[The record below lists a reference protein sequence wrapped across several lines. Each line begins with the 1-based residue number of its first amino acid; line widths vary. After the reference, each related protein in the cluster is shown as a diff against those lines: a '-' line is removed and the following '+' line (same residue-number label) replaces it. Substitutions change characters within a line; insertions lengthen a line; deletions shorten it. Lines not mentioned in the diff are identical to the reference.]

1 MVHGIFTT
9 NLSIG
14 NIHATPKSNTLR
26 IKKKVWSSPNCLLQT
41 LLLDIFDGF
50 DALCYKNR
58 IFEMV

>member
-14 NIHATPKSNTLR
+14 NIHATPKSNTLW

-50 DALCYKNR
+50 DAFML
-58 IFEMV
+58 